1 MKKPVIFVFI
11 ALLIGALVFIL
22 NPSSSHSP
30 APAFSGST
38 LQNKTVNNQ
47 SLNGKVTLINF
58 WFPSCPGCVSEMPK
72 LIKMSQDY
80 QGKDFQIIG
89 VAVPVD
95 PIDSVHNYVKTR
107 QLPFDIVFDANK
119 EIVAK
124 FVKTEV
130 YPTSVLINK
139 RGEVLKTFVGE
150 PNFNDL
156 YQEVNQELAK

>member
-1 MKKPVIFVFI
+1 MKKPFIFVFI

-30 APAFSGST
+30 APPFSGST
-38 LQNKTVNNQ
+38 LQNKAVNNQ

-95 PIDSVHNYVKTR
+95 PLDSVKNYVQTR

-150 PNFNDL
+150 PNFADL

>member
-1 MKKPVIFVFI
+1 MKKTLIFAFI

-30 APAFSGST
+30 APQFSGST
-38 LQNKTVNNQ
+38 LQNKAVNNQ
-47 SLNGKVTLINF
+47 SLDGKVTLINF

-72 LIKMSQDY
+72 LIKMAQDY

-95 PIDSVHNYVKTR
+95 PIDSVHNYVQTR
-107 QLPFDIVFDANK
+107 KLPFDIVFDANK

-150 PNFNDL
+150 PNFADL
-156 YQEVNQELAK
+156 YQEVNHELAK

>member
-1 MKKPVIFVFI
+1 MKKPFILVFI

-22 NPSSSHSP
+22 NPSSSYAK
-30 APAFSGST
+30 APPFSGST
-38 LQNKTVNNQ
+38 LNNKTLNNQ
-47 SLNGKVTLINF
+47 NLENKVTLINF

-72 LIKMSQDY
+72 LIKMAHDY

-89 VAVPVD
+89 IAVPID
-95 PIDSVHNYVKTR
+95 PIESVQNYAQTR
-107 QLPFDIVFDANK
+107 QLPFDVVFDGNK
-119 EIVAK
+119 QIVSQ

-150 PNFNDL
+150 PNFQEL
-156 YQEVNQELAK
+156 YQEVNQELTK